1 MPDTPP
7 PSPLPCDC
15 CGADMQARLDEL
27 IHVSG
32 TLNNR
37 ECNHIHLCPQCAA
50 GLSLPRIAV
59 VPGRCEPIPSLAD
72 MPASVDPASE
82 RDQGYGAAGATEN
95 HSMLNNFCH
104 DMLVGQQAA
113 WIEWQRGAGAE
124 AGMKWIHNGLAGPG
138 LIPPE
143 DAAWAKEP
151 QAFFAANR
159 ASPFP
164 TCYCGRPSNILWMG
178 KGFCCREH
186 YDAHRNNLTAEA
198 GTANNSWPWPGEK
211 IAAGVIHPDEI
222 SAGSMQEPK
231 P

>member
-32 TLNNR
+32 TLNDR

-59 VPGRCEPIPSLAD
+59 APGRCEPILSLAD
-72 MPASVDPASE
+72 VS
-82 RDQGYGAAGATEN
+82 
-95 HSMLNNFCH
+95 
-104 DMLVGQQAA
+104 
-113 WIEWQRGAGAE
+113 
-124 AGMKWIHNGLAGPG
+124 
-138 LIPPE
+138 
-143 DAAWAKEP
+143 AK
-151 QAFFAANR
+151 R
-159 ASPFP
+159 AKYYRS
-164 TCYCGRPSNILWMG
+164 L
-178 KGFCCREH
+178 
-186 YDAHRNNLTAEA
+186 
-198 GTANNSWPWPGEK
+198 NSWPWPSEK

-222 SAGSMQEPK
+222 AAGSMQEPK